1 MVKLKVFIDVYYLKS
16 ALSGI
21 RTYITEL
28 TIAVEKYGSKN
39 IEYIYSHDINEL
51 SNQQFFLNSKY
62 KLIRWLINPA

>member
-39 IEYIYSHDINEL
+39 IEYIFS
-51 SNQQFFLNSKY
+51 
-62 KLIRWLINPA
+62 